1 MNAMTRRVVI
11 ATAAISMAVSL
22 SACGKA
28 GEGDKADGGAT
39 KGGGD
44 LGKSIGLLLPE
55 NKTTRYETF
64 DRPIMEAKIKALCS
78 DCEVKYNNAAQ
89 DVETQKK
96 QFDALVTQGVK
107 VIILDAVD
115 FKATKSWVTTA
126 AKQGVKVVAYDRL
139 AEGPIAAY
147 VSYDNEKIGNLQGQA
162 LVKALG
168 AKAKESNVV
177 MINGSPTDPN
187 AGFFKKGAEDVL
199 KKETKKIVYTQDIPD
214 WSPDEA
220 NKKMGAA
227 IDSLGKTGFQ
237 GVYSANDGMAGG
249 IITALSKQGIKVP
262 VGGQDAELAGLQRI
276 LKGEQA
282 FTIYKQIKPEAE
294 TTAEIAVKILKGEKF
309 DDLAPTKVD
318 SISGEFTGT
327 PSKLYD
333 AQIVTKGEIAGTVVK
348 DEVYKA
354 SDICTPEFKAACDAA
369 GIK

>member
-1 MNAMTRRVVI
+1 MNGMTRRVVI
-11 ATAAISMAVSL
+11 GTAAVSMAL
-22 SACGKA
+22 SIAACGKA
-28 GEGDKADGGAT
+28 GDGGSDN
-39 KGGGD
+39 GGGD
-44 LGKSIGLLLPE
+44 GKTIGLLLPE

-64 DRPIMEAKIKALCS
+64 DRPIIEAKIKALCS

-89 DVETQKK
+89 DTETQKK

-107 VIILDAVD
+107 VIILDSVD
-115 FKATKSWVTTA
+115 YKATKSWVQQA
-126 AKQGVKVVAYDRL
+126 EKKGVKVVAYDRL
-139 AEGPIAAY
+139 AEGPISAY
-147 VSYDNEKIGNLQGQA
+147 VSYDNEKIGRLQGEG

-168 AKAKESNVV
+168 AKAKEANVV

-187 AGFFKKGAEDVL
+187 APLFKKGAHSVL
-199 KKETKKIVYTQDIPD
+199 DTEVKKVVYEQDIPD

-227 IDSLGKTGFQ
+227 IDSLGKDGFQ

-276 LKGEQA
+276 LKGDQA

-294 TTAEIAVKILKGEKF
+294 TTAEIAVALLKGKTIEPF
-309 DDLAPTKVD
+309 TPAKVT
-318 SISGEFTGT
+318 SLTGEFKDI
-327 PSKLYD
+327 PARLYD
-333 AQIVTKGEIAGTVVK
+333 AQVVTKENIASTIVADG
-348 DEVYKA
+348 VYKA
-354 SDICTPEFKAACDAA
+354 AEICTAEYQALCTAA

>member
-1 MNAMTRRVVI
+1 MNAVTRRVVI
-11 ATAAISMAVSL
+11 GTAAVSMAL
-22 SACGKA
+22 SIAACGKA
-28 GEGDKADGGAT
+28 GDNGADGAA
-39 KGGGD
+39 GGD
-44 LGKSIGLLLPE
+44 TKTIGLLLPE

-64 DRPIMEAKIKALCS
+64 DRPIIEAKIKALCA

-89 DVETQKK
+89 DTETQKK

-107 VIILDAVD
+107 VIILDSVD
-115 FKATKSWVTTA
+115 YKATKSWVQQA
-126 AKQGVKVVAYDRL
+126 EKKGVKVVAYDRL
-139 AEGPIAAY
+139 AEGPISAY
-147 VSYDNEKIGNLQGQA
+147 VSYDNEKIGRLQGEA

-168 AKAKESNVV
+168 DKAKDANVV

-187 AGFFKKGAEDVL
+187 APLFKKGAHSAIDSAV
-199 KKETKKIVYTQDIPD
+199 KKVVYEQDIPD

-249 IITALSKQGIKVP
+249 IITALAKQGVKVP

-276 LKGEQA
+276 LKGDQA

-294 TTAEIAVKILKGEKF
+294 TTAEIAVKLLKGEKI
-309 DDLAPTKVD
+309 DDLVPVKVD
-318 SISGEFTGT
+318 SLTGEFKGI
-327 PSKLYD
+327 PAKLYD
-333 AQIVTKGEIAGTVVK
+333 AQVVTKENIASTIIA
-348 DEVYKA
+348 DNVYKA
-354 SDICTPEFKAACDAA
+354 ADICTAEYKAACDAA

>member
-1 MNAMTRRVVI
+1 
-11 ATAAISMAVSL
+11 MALSL
-22 SACGKA
+22 AACGKA
-28 GEGDKADGGAT
+28 GDGGAKT
-39 KGGGD
+39 GAEGGGGD
-44 LGKSIGLLLPE
+44 GKTIGLLLPE

-64 DRPIMEAKIKALCS
+64 DRPIIEAKIKTLCS
-78 DCEVKYNNAAQ
+78 DCTVKYNNAAQ
-89 DVETQKK
+89 DTETQKK

-115 FKATKSWVTTA
+115 YKATKSWVQRA
-126 AKQGVKVVAYDRL
+126 EADGVKVVAYDRL

-147 VSYDNEKIGNLQGQA
+147 VSYDNEKIGRLQGEG

-168 AKAKESNVV
+168 AGAKDANVV

-187 AGFFKKGAEDVL
+187 APLFKKGAHSVL
-199 KKETKKIVYTQDIPD
+199 DKQVKKVVYEQDIPD

-227 IDSLGKTGFQ
+227 IDSLGKSGFQ

-276 LKGEQA
+276 LKGDQA

-294 TTAEIAVKILKGEKF
+294 TTAEIAVRLLKGEKI
-309 DDLAPTKVD
+309 DDLAPVKVD
-318 SISGEFTGT
+318 SLTGEFKGI
-327 PSKLYD
+327 PAKLYD
-333 AQIVTKGEIAGTVVK
+333 AQIVTKADIAGTIIK
-348 DEVYKA
+348 DQVYKA
-354 SDICTPEFKAACDAA
+354 ADICTAEYKAACEAA

>member
-11 ATAAISMAVSL
+11 GTAAVAMAASL
-22 SACGKA
+22 AACGKA
-28 GEGDKADGGAT
+28 GDGDSADGA
-39 KGGGD
+39 GD
-44 LGKSIGLLLPE
+44 GKTIGLLLPE

-64 DRPIMEAKIKALCS
+64 DRPIIEAKIKELCS

-89 DVETQKK
+89 DTETQKK

-115 FKATKSWVTTA
+115 YKATKSWVQQA
-126 AKQGVKVVAYDRL
+126 EKKGVKVVAYDRL

-147 VSYDNEKIGNLQGQA
+147 VSYDNEKIGRLQAEG

-168 AKAKESNVV
+168 DKAKDADVV

-187 AGFFKKGAEDVL
+187 APLFKKGAHSVL
-199 KKETKKIVYTQDIPD
+199 DKQVGKIVYEQDIPD

-227 IDSLGKTGFQ
+227 IDSLGKDGFQ

-249 IITALSKQGIKVP
+249 IITALGKQGIKVP

-282 FTIYKQIKPEAE
+282 FTIYKQIRPEAE
-294 TTAEIAVKILKGEKF
+294 TTAEIAVALLKGEKF
-309 DDLAPTKVD
+309 EHLTPTKVT
-318 SISGEFTGT
+318 SLSGEFKNI
-327 PSKLYD
+327 PAKLYD
-333 AQIVTKGEIAGTVVK
+333 ARIVTKENIADTVVMDK
-348 DEVYKA
+348 VYKA
-354 SDICTPEFKAACDAA
+354 ADICTAEYKAACKAA
-369 GIK
+369 GIE

>member
-11 ATAAISMAVSL
+11 GTAAVSMAVSL
-22 SACGKA
+22 AACGKA
-28 GEGDKADGGAT
+28 GDGGSA
-39 KGGGD
+39 GGD
-44 LGKSIGLLLPE
+44 GGDGKTIGLLLPE

-64 DRPIMEAKIKALCS
+64 DRPIIEAKIKELCS

-89 DVETQKK
+89 DTETQKK

-115 FKATKSWVTTA
+115 YKATKSWVQQA
-126 AKQGVKVVAYDRL
+126 EKKGVKVVAYDRL

-147 VSYDNEKIGNLQGQA
+147 VSYDNEKIGRLQGEA

-168 AKAKESNVV
+168 AGAKDADVV

-187 AGFFKKGAEDVL
+187 APLFKRGAHSVL
-199 KKETKKIVYTQDIPD
+199 DKQVGKIVYEQDIPD

-227 IDSLGKTGFQ
+227 IDSLGKDGFQ

-249 IITALSKQGIKVP
+249 IITALKKQGVKVP

-276 LKGEQA
+276 LKGEQS

-294 TTAEIAVKILKGEKF
+294 TTAEIAVALLKGEKF
-309 DDLAPTKVD
+309 AHLTPAKVT
-318 SISGEFTGT
+318 SLTGEFKNI
-327 PSKLYD
+327 PAKLYD
-333 AQIVTKGEIAGTVVK
+333 AQIVTKDNIADTIVMDK
-348 DEVYKA
+348 VYKA
-354 SDICTPEFKAACDAA
+354 ADICTAEYKAACEAA